1 MRGDI
6 EDRIEKALEF
16 LAHSDEQAAEL
27 KYEAALAEARYKASV
42 DARFLALDG
51 TVEARKAQA
60 RQESEAFYLEYLKAV
75 RDYDVVKHKR
85 DRAVIQ
91 IEVGRSQMSDRRHGL
106 VH

>member
-1 MRGDI
+1 MPGDI
-6 EDRIEKALEF
+6 EHRIEQALEF

-27 KYEAALAEARYKASV
+27 KYQAALAEARYKASV
-42 DARFLALDG
+42 DARFLILEG
-51 TVEARKAQA
+51 PIEQRKAQA
-60 RQESEAFYLEYLKAV
+60 RADSEELYLEFLEAV
-75 RDYDVVKHKR
+75 RKHDIVKNKR